1 MSRQLT
7 YCLVADGGTDR
18 LLEPIIDWSI
28 QRLDPDVQ
36 IDGRSF
42 AKRRGTLEA
51 FFDRYDPDGMMTF
64 VHRDAEGTPLTER
77 LAEFDVLDQKSM
89 VPVIPVRMS
98 EAWILFDKD
107 AISEA
112 VGRVTLPFSVPRAS
126 RLEEISDPKA
136 CLDEMLLRA
145 AGNPRGRRLKR
156 FNREIVN
163 LRVEVARRI
172 RDFSPLDSL
181 PAFRAFQNTL
191 EERYIYR
198 RHIQRESGGGS
209 ATPWT

>member
-42 AKRRGTLEA
+42 AKRRGSLEA

-64 VHRDAEGTPLTER
+64 VHRDAEGLPLTQR
-77 LAEFDVLDQKSM
+77 LQEFDVLDQNAM
-89 VPVIPVRMS
+89 VPVVPVRMS
-98 EAWILFDKD
+98 EAWILFDED
-107 AISEA
+107 AISA
-112 VGRVTLPFSVPRAS
+112 AGGRAIQPFSVPSVS

-136 CLDEMLLRA
+136 HLDDLLLRA
-145 AGNPRGRRLKR
+145 AESPTGRRLKK

-163 LRVEVARRI
+163 LRIEVARRI
-172 RDFSPLDSL
+172 RDFTPLDGLS
-181 PAFRAFQNTL
+181 AFRAFQQTL

-198 RHIQRESGGGS
+198 RHIQ
-209 ATPWT
+209 P

>member
-1 MSRQLT
+1 MSRQIT

-18 LLEPIIDWSI
+18 SLLEPIVDWSI
-28 QRLDPDVQ
+28 RRLDPDVR

-42 AKRRGTLEA
+42 AKRRGSLEA

-64 VHRDAEGTPLTER
+64 VHRDAERVPLTER
-77 LAEFDVLDQKSM
+77 LEEFDILDLSPM
-89 VPVIPVRMS
+89 VPVVPVRMS

-107 AISEA
+107 ANSEA
-112 VGRVTLPFSVPRAS
+112 VGRALHPFSVPSVS

-136 CLDEMLLRA
+136 HLDDLLLRA
-145 AGNPRGRRLKR
+145 AGSPTARRLKR

-163 LRVEVARRI
+163 RRIEVARRI
-172 RDFSPLDSL
+172 RDFTPLDGL

-191 EERYIYR
+191 AERYIYKS
-198 RHIQRESGGGS
+198 HIERARAG
-209 ATPWT
+209 